1 MGTERSVG
9 PSWPPE
15 IPLAGIE
22 LLALAAAR
30 QQPPPPN
37 SPSPNLGWDE
47 AFAPLPLR
55 AGSLLTQLLCPVV
68 SERGLIRRLGYLFL
82 RRPQMTLS
90 EIASL
95 PARHAHVLRGP
106 LVATCSESGADDRA
120 EDRICYRHREGYA
133 RKIDFQFGP
142 SQGLWPMPY
151 CQDRRLN

>member
-95 PARHAHVLRGP
+95 AARHAHVLRDRLSQRVLSPAPTIGP
-106 LVATCSESGADDRA
+106 RTGFAIVAEKVTPVKLTSNSD
-120 EDRICYRHREGYA
+120 HR
-133 RKIDFQFGP
+133 KDFGP
-142 SQGLWPMPY
+142 CHIAKIG
-151 CQDRRLN
+151 D